1 MNICYFGTY
10 DKTYTSNKFFLQA
23 LKENNVS
30 VLEINAHTEVTKLTT
45 TSEMSWLQIIKRML
59 RKYRIFSEI
68 IKHCKELKNV
78 DVIYVG
84 YPGHVDVF
92 LAYIVAKIFRKKLVF
107 NPLLLIYVGFSE
119 EQSILNKKSLLGKV
133 IKTGETLAYKLCDI
147 VFADTPYQEKFLKED
162 FGINQ
167 KKLRVLPIGADNTFY
182 KYTPITTNV
191 SKKLT
196 VVYYGLY
203 SPIHGVQYLVDAA
216 NILKD
221 DKDISFIFI
230 GQGNTFEKNYS
241 RAQQLKLTNITF
253 IHDVPQSEHPQYMEK
268 ADVFLGFLAKHPSVK
283 RVIANK
289 IYQGMALGKVVLT
302 ADAAVARSVFSHKE
316 NMYLVKPADPKAIVR
331 ALIELKSNPAL
342 RIKIAENGHKM
353 FIKEFTPKA
362 VGKQLVKYIE
372 EIL

>member
-23 LKENNVS
+23 LKENNIS

-45 TSEMSWLQIIKRML
+45 TAEMSWWQIIKRLL
-59 RKYRIFSEI
+59 RKYRVFSEI
-68 IKHCKELKNV
+68 IKHRRELKNI

-133 IKTGETLAYKLCDI
+133 IKIGETLSYKLCDM

-167 KKLRVLPIGADNTFY
+167 KKLRVLPIGADNAFY
-182 KYTPITTNV
+182 KYTPITTNIK
-191 SKKLT
+191 KKLT

-203 SPIHGVQYLVDAA
+203 SPIHGVEHLVEAA
-216 NILKD
+216 NILKKD
-221 DKDISFIFI
+221 RDISFIFI
-230 GQGNTFEKNYS
+230 GQGNTFETNYNH
-241 RAQQLKLTNITF
+241 AQQLELTNITF

-268 ADVFLGFLAKHPSVK
+268 ADVFLGFLAKHPSVE

-316 NMYLVKPADPKAIVR
+316 NMYLVKQADPKAIVA
-331 ALIELKSNPAL
+331 ALIELKNNPIL

-353 FIKEFTPKA
+353 FIKKFTPKA
-362 VGKQLVKYIE
+362 VGKQLVEYIE

>member
-1 MNICYFGTY
+1 MKICFFGTY
-10 DKTYTSNKFFLQA
+10 DRTYTSNKFFLQG
-23 LKENNVS
+23 LRENNVS

-45 TSEMSWLQIIKRML
+45 TAEMSWLQIIKRIFK
-59 RKYRIFSEI
+59 KYRIVTEV
-68 IKHCKELKNV
+68 IKHRKALKKV

-92 LAYIVAKIFRKKLVF
+92 LAYIVAKLFRKKLVF

-119 EQSILNKKSLLGKV
+119 EQSILQKNSSLGKV
-133 IKTGETLAYKLCDI
+133 IKFGETIAYKLCDM
-147 VFADTPYQEKFLKED
+147 VFADTPYQEKFLRED

-182 KYTPITTNV
+182 KYTPITTNTK
-191 SKKLT
+191 KKLT

-203 SPIHGVQYLVDAA
+203 SPIHGVEYLVEAA
-216 NILKD
+216 NILKH

-230 GQGNTFEKNYS
+230 GQGNTFEKNYNK
-241 RAQQLKLTNITF
+241 AKKLKLNNITF

-268 ADVFLGFLAKHPSVK
+268 ADVFLGFLAKHPSVE

-302 ADAAVARSVFSHKE
+302 ADAAVIRSVFKHKE
-316 NMYLVKPADPKAIVR
+316 NMYLVKPADSQAVVDS
-331 ALIELKSNPAL
+331 LLELKNNPKL
-342 RIKIAENGHKM
+342 RIDIAENGYNMYK
-353 FIKEFTPKA
+353 KEFTPKA
-362 VGKQLVKYIE
+362 VGKKLVKFLE
-372 EIL
+372 ELS